1 MDSSSTHIIPDLNSN
16 DGKVML
22 AALVSLIVVLS
33 FVLALHVYARW
44 FMGQARRRLRRPT
57 TVVTPMTHLHSQR
70 PQLDGFQIGLGAIDG
85 LDASAIA
92 RLPMFMYKSG
102 VNEAGLEC
110 AICLSVFEDD
120 EMGRVLPKCQHCFHV
135 ECIDMWLQW
144 RSNCPICRAIVAS
157 PESSSSSTVVVDISS
172 EVAVAVAVQVSVGT
186 TNTMSGE
193 TANST
198 RAHESSGSLEVQ
210 IEMPVDHTS
219 ALTEHQVQKISG
231 AVAHNGCS
239 LKRMLSM
246 NRFLFLQMHGR
257 LGVLESALLGSPTGL
272 ISSWVEGQCLDEQR
286 QLLLYFKGSLSFFSE
301 SGVPVG
307 LSSWE
312 LSTDCCRRWE
322 GVECNQIG
330 EVIGLD
336 LSNKSINGTNDGLA
350 SLFQLRRLHG
360 LNLSNNNFNSAI
372 PSGFDRLPNLTH
384 LNLSNSGFVGQIP
397 IGISR
402 LARLVS
408 LDLSTIFAG
417 IMNPLKLE
425 DPDLR
430 TLVGNLSELR
440 ELRLDGV
447 NVSYNGNEWAQIF
460 SSSLP
465 KLEVL
470 SLSSCSLSGPF
481 DPSLSK
487 LRSLSELWLAQNN
500 FSAEIPEFFG
510 SFSNL
515 TVLHLTNCGLQ
526 GKFPQNIFKL
536 PKLKHLHL
544 SLNPMLKGSLPE
556 FSQYNSLQFLILSS
570 TSFSGELPSSIGN
583 LKYLSKLDLFNCH
596 FNGSIPPTVT
606 NLSQLLYLDLS
617 SNSFTGPIPSLSLS
631 KNLTSINLSN
641 NLLSGLI
648 PHFDPG
654 DFKNLVN
661 LYLRNNSLNGSI
673 PSSLFTLP
681 SLKKLD
687 LSFNQIGGSLG
698 EFPVDSLLQLE
709 TLDLSSNKL
718 GGAVPLSI
726 FNITSLKV
734 VALSSNQFNGTL
746 EFRKFEALNN
756 ISNLDLSGNLLSV
769 SASGVNSALF
779 PQLTTL
785 KLSSC
790 NLKVVPQFLK
800 NQSKLTYLD
809 LSNNNIGG
817 NIPSW
822 MENIGNG
829 SINYLNLSCNSLEN
843 PERPFSNGSFRELS
857 VLDLHSNRFQ
867 GPIPILPPSASF
879 LDYSKNNLNIIP
891 TSIGSSLST
900 AIFLSLASNNIH
912 GNLPGSLCQ
921 AGNIQVLDLSN
932 NSFSGA
938 IPSCPEGIGGPLRV
952 LNLRR
957 NHLSGT
963 MNAVFREDCA
973 LRTIDLSGNRF
984 EGEVSRSLGNCTKL
998 EVLNIGNNH
1007 FSGTFP
1013 HWLGALSQL
1022 RVLVL
1027 RSNSFGGPI
1036 GIPQPGS
1043 TFSMLQIVDI
1053 SSNKFNGSVP
1063 AACFSSWKS
1072 MRNDEDETELMAKHQ
1087 ILKYSFFEFSS
1098 FYYQDEVTVTRRK
1111 WYDEQTDKASL
1122 MILSSFGLLRH
1133 ICREER
1139 INVEEIE
1146 DDDPDDDKE
1155 EEDMAQSGRYCV
1167 FCSKLDSSRTRA
1179 AHNPKCTCHVSPIF
1193 SSL

>member
-1 MDSSSTHIIPDLNSN
+1 MMRFNVMFSSCVIIY
-16 DGKVML
+16 
-22 AALVSLIVVLS
+22 AL
-33 FVLALHVYARW
+33 
-44 FMGQARRRLRRPT
+44 
-57 TVVTPMTHLHSQR
+57 
-70 PQLDGFQIGLGAIDG
+70 
-85 LDASAIA
+85 
-92 RLPMFMYKSG
+92 
-102 VNEAGLEC
+102 
-110 AICLSVFEDD
+110 
-120 EMGRVLPKCQHCFHV
+120 CFLLV
-135 ECIDMWLQW
+135 C
-144 RSNCPICRAIVAS
+144 S
-157 PESSSSSTVVVDISS
+157 P
-172 EVAVAVAVQVSVGT
+172 
-186 TNTMSGE
+186 
-193 TANST
+193 
-198 RAHESSGSLEVQ
+198 
-210 IEMPVDHTS
+210 
-219 ALTEHQVQKISG
+219 
-231 AVAHNGCS
+231 
-239 LKRMLSM
+239 
-246 NRFLFLQMHGR
+246 
-257 LGVLESALLGSPTGL
+257 
-272 ISSWVEGQCLDEQR
+272 SWAVEGQCLDEQR
-286 QLLLYFKGSLSFFSE
+286 HLLLHFKHNLSFYSSSESE
-301 SGVPVG
+301 SGVPVW
-307 LSSWE
+307 LSSWD
-312 LSTDCCRRWE
+312 LNTDCCRSWE

-336 LSNKSINGTNDGLA
+336 LSNKSIVGSTDGLA
-350 SLFQLRRLHG
+350 SLFHLSHLQG
-360 LNLSNNNFNSAI
+360 LNLGYNHFNSAI
-372 PSGFDRLPNLTH
+372 PSGFDRLPYLTH

-408 LDLSTIFAG
+408 LDLSSFDDYA
-417 IMNPLKLE
+417 LKLE
-425 DPDLR
+425 SPNLR
-430 TLVGNLSELR
+430 MLVGNLSELR
-440 ELRLDGV
+440 ELGLDFV
-447 NVSYNGNEWAQIF
+447 NISSDKERNEWAQIF

-465 KLEVL
+465 KLQVL

-556 FSQYNSLQFLILSS
+556 FPQYNSLQFLILSS
-570 TSFSGELPSSIGN
+570 SSFSGELPSSIGN

-631 KNLTSINLSN
+631 KNLTLIDLSN

-661 LYLRNNSLNGSI
+661 LYLQNNSLNGSI

-687 LSFNQIGGSLG
+687 LSLNQISGSLG

-769 SASGVNSALF
+769 SASGVNSALL
-779 PQLTTL
+779 PQLITL

-790 NLKVVPQFLK
+790 NLKVVPQFLR
-800 NQSKLTYLD
+800 NQSKLIYLD

-822 MENIGNG
+822 MENIGDG

-879 LDYSKNNLNIIP
+879 LDYSKNNLSIIP
-891 TSIGSSLST
+891 ISIGSSLST

-921 AGNIQVLDLSN
+921 AAGNIQVLDLSN

-938 IPSCPEGIGGPLRV
+938 IPSCPGGIGGPLRV
-952 LNLRR
+952 INLRR

-973 LRTIDLSGNRF
+973 LRTIDLSENRF
-984 EGEVSRSLGNCTKL
+984 EGEVSRSLGNCAKL
-998 EVLNIGNNH
+998 EVLNIGNNQ

-1013 HWLGALSQL
+1013 HWLGTLSQL

-1027 RSNSFGGPI
+1027 RSNHFHGPI
-1036 GIPQPGS
+1036 GIPQLNY
-1043 TFSMLQIVDI
+1043 TFSMLQIFDI
-1053 SSNKFNGSVP
+1053 SYNKFRGNVP
-1063 AACFSSWKS
+1063 VAYFSSWKS

-1098 FYYQDEVTVTRRK
+1098 FYYQDEVTVTSK
-1111 WYDEQTDKASL
+1111 GLEMELGKILTIFTSL
-1122 MILSSFGLLRH
+1122 DLSNNEFEGA
-1133 ICREER
+1133 IP
-1139 INVEEIE
+1139 EEIGNLKALHVMNLSRNAFTGPIPSSIGNLKQLE
-1146 DDDPDDDKE
+1146 SLDLSRNQLSGMIPSELTGLTFLSVLNLSYNNLEGKIPLGRQFDTFEESSYKGNNGLCGRPLSKNCTAVVDQHTHGNRADDDHKDGLCEALKFLFSDCTDNKSE
-1155 EEDMAQSGRYCV
+1155 FKWQLIVTALGFGVGNGIACWSVLVFYG
-1167 FCSKLDSSRTRA
+1167 FCSKRKSRR
-1179 AHNPKCTCHVSPIF
+1179 HRRNRHPRNR
-1193 SSL
+1193 L